1 MIVDNY
7 CSVDHGANPS
17 MGSSAEI
24 VGFGRSVRK
33 LHLSKLL
40 NSTKMSGIEEGKK
53 CAAFAAVD
61 ELVKVCF

>member
-1 MIVDNY
+1 
-7 CSVDHGANPS
+7 